1 MERLQKA
8 WTAFL
13 GWHWFARRAA
23 IAAACYAG
31 WLFTI
36 FLYSQGL
43 KSFAIDLSFVFMIGF
58 AWAIGG
64 WYVIL
69 GALRVFRWWT
79 RASRW

>member
-1 MERLQKA
+1 MSRFELA
-8 WTAFL
+8 WNRFMQ
-13 GWHWFARRAA
+13 WHWFARRAA

-43 KSFAIDLSFVFMIGF
+43 KSVALDLSYIFAIGF

-69 GALRVFRWWT
+69 GALRVFGWWT

>member
-1 MERLQKA
+1 MMDGLQKA
-8 WTAFL
+8 WAAFL
-13 GWHWFARRAA
+13 GWHWLARRAA

-43 KSFAIDLSFVFMIGF
+43 KSLALDLSYVFTIGF
-58 AWAIGG
+58 VWAIGG

-69 GALRVFRWWT
+69 GALRMFLWWT
-79 RASRW
+79 RISR